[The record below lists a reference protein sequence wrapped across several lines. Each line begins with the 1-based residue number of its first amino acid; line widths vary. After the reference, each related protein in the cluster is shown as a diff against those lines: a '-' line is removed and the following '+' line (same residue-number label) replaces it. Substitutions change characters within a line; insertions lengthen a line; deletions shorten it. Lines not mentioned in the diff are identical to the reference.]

1 MELFLT
7 REDRRILMETLEH
20 AVAETSSEVRR
31 TSARDYRS
39 RLAHEM
45 DSLRGIIEQLRDE
58 EIFETESLD
67 RAPELEFDEPENRDS
82 DAYLLSVMMSPH

>member
-7 REDRRILMETLEH
+7 REDRRVLMETLEH

-31 TSARDYRS
+31 TSTRDYRS
-39 RLAHEM
+39 RLTHEM
-45 DSLRGIIEQLRDE
+45 DSLRRVLDQLRDE

-67 RAPELEFDEPENRDS
+67 AEPELEFDEPENRDS